1 MMSTRKR
8 CDLYSLCFY
17 ANVILLFYFASAYTD
32 PLDVKSLEDL
42 YGLLNQPTMLTGWM
56 ATGGD
61 PCGQNWTGVSCSGSS
76 IISMDLSFNSF
87 SGDLPSSFGSLKNL
101 HSLYLQHN
109 HFTGSVYFF
118 ANLPL
123 TNLNIENN
131 NFSGYVPK
139 QFELIPEL
147 RIEGNKFEP
156 YLLNRSRTVYPPLPS
171 ANKNVSHTPK
181 VTYEVLHK
189 HPRKKKNVAVALV
202 AAALSS
208 IFVIFAISLAVYLL
222 SRRRAHI
229 EEDITTIMSSPS
241 IMSQPIGSMRTS
253 MASIHSPFL
262 QEINP
267 RNHKI
272 RGRISFSNRFRKLPL
287 SRQYFSS
294 DLSIATNDY
303 SREALIGAGPIGSVF
318 KALFPDGQVLA
329 VKRIEVVQ
337 MELLE
342 GEQEFLDLVSTMS
355 DLTHPNICIL
365 QGYCM
370 DPGHHA
376 LLYDYAQNGSLY
388 SALFSKNGDS
398 QKPLSWKLRLR
409 IALGVAHALEYMHE
423 ICSPPIAHG
432 NIKARNVLFD
442 EEFVP
447 HVTDFGLTMLS
458 HILPVTSVDFKMF
471 EGSKGYTA
479 PEMSIPGSDMIKG
492 DIFSFGVLLLELL
505 TGRKAFDSEIGE
517 EEQYLVQYASPHL
530 HDLESLQRIADPTIS
545 DTIPSHSLSGLA
557 DVILLCIQPVP
568 EFRLP
573 MSEAANRLVKLVQ
586 KICHQHCNRPGPG
599 YQTEP
604 PMIDMDHGPS
614 FWTTNS
620 HFDPSSSPA
629 STARAPAVRLGSH
642 SCQVKV
648 P

>member
-1 MMSTRKR
+1 MSSQ
-8 CDLYSLCFY
+8 L
-17 ANVILLFYFASAYTD
+17 
-32 PLDVKSLEDL
+32 
-42 YGLLNQPTMLTGWM
+42 
-56 ATGGD
+56 
-61 PCGQNWTGVSCSGSS
+61 
-76 IISMDLSFNSF
+76 
-87 SGDLPSSFGSLKNL
+87 SSFLSLTQLDMSYNNISGEIPSGLPPNATFINLAANKIVGNIPMSLPSLKNL
-101 HSLYLQHN
+101 KYL
-109 HFTGSVYFF
+109 
-118 ANLPL
+118 
-123 TNLNIENN
+123 
-131 NFSGYVPK
+131 
-139 QFELIPEL
+139 
-147 RIEGNKFEP
+147 IEGNKFEP
-156 YLLNRSRTVYPPLPS
+156 YFLNRSRTVYPPLPS

-222 SRRRAHI
+222 IRRARI
-229 EEDITTIMSSPS
+229 EEEITTIMSSPS
-241 IMSQPIGSMRTS
+241 IMSQPI
-253 MASIHSPFL
+253 
-262 QEINP
+262 
-267 RNHKI
+267 
-272 RGRISFSNRFRKLPL
+272 
-287 SRQYFSS
+287 

-355 DLTHPNICIL
+355 DLKHPNICIL
-365 QGYCM
+365 QGFCL

-376 LLYDYAQNGSLY
+376 LLYDYARNGSLY

-458 HILPVTSVDFKMF
+458 HILPATSVDFKMF

-479 PEMSIPGSDMIKG
+479 PEMSIPGSDMIKC

-505 TGRKAFDSEIGE
+505 TGLKAFDSEIGE

-530 HDLESLQRIADPTIS
+530 HDLESLQKIADPTIS

-573 MSEAANRLVKLVQ
+573 MSEVADRLVKLVQ

-599 YQTEP
+599 CHTEP
-604 PMIDMDHGPS
+604 PMVDMDHGPS

-620 HFDPSSSPA
+620 HFDPSSSP

-642 SCQVKV
+642 SCKSNLTYEEALVSEHRTYEKVQQFPKELVGPVLHMIQYSTLNLSDLVDKIWIKMQEDTFEGSEMHARKEHSTLSHNMLKDGGNLPKSKRRKNMVENGTLTDEEMVPVKY
-648 P
+648 PSKTCY